1 MERGQIHSG
10 GACKRQGRLKVASE
24 LEVIMEKKRMV
35 AKDTFRV
42 KRQMKTKIK
51 TKAHEKSKMIPRVIC
66 SVKAAVTQ

>member
-1 MERGQIHSG
+1 
-10 GACKRQGRLKVASE
+10 
-24 LEVIMEKKRMV
+24 MV